1 MPRAETWGRGGPHEA
16 SFPRLGGRFFP
27 SPPSLLERRRLA
39 GEIDAL
45 VAPGL
50 ERRGVLTAF
59 PERGGGESEPPFHAL
74 NLGLRTGDALDR
86 VRRNRTRTVTAL
98 DVPPFALARQVHG
111 TDVARVSGRD
121 TGAGFDDPA
130 AALGPADILV
140 TDEREV
146 PVAVLVADCL
156 PIVLASHDLLVAVHA
171 GWRGLA
177 SGILARALSAFPDPT
192 GVAAA
197 IGPAIGPCH
206 YEVGPEVVT
215 AVEAGSPGGA
225 VVERRD
231 GSVALDLRR
240 TAAVG
245 LAARGVREVEVAEVC
260 TACEPERF
268 YSHRRDGRT
277 GRHAMV
283 AMRT

>member
-1 MPRAETWGRGGPHEA
+1 M
-16 SFPRLGGRFFP
+16 
-27 SPPSLLERRRLA
+27 
-39 GEIDAL
+39 DVL

-50 ERRGVLTAF
+50 ERRGVMAAF
-59 PERGGGESEPPFHAL
+59 PERAGGESAPPFHSL
-74 NLGLRTGDALDR
+74 NMGFRTGDDLLR
-86 VRRNRTRTVTAL
+86 VRSNRVRAVAAM
-98 DVPPFALARQVHG
+98 DVPRFAVARQVHG
-111 TDVARVSGRD
+111 TELAWVPGPAA
-121 TGAGFDDPA
+121 GAGFDDPGT
-130 AALGPADILV
+130 ALGPADVLV
-140 TDEREV
+140 TAERVV

-156 PIVLASHDLLVAVHA
+156 PIVLASDDLLVVVHA

-177 SGILARALSAFPDPT
+177 SGILSRAASAFQDPA
-192 GVAAA
+192 GVAAV

-206 YEVGPEVVT
+206 YEVGPEVVA

-231 GSVALDLRR
+231 GPVALDLRH
-240 TAAVG
+240 TAVRG
-245 LAARGVREVEVAEVC
+245 LAAEGIREVEAAEVC
-260 TACEPERF
+260 TACQPGRF

>member
-1 MPRAETWGRGGPHEA
+1 M
-16 SFPRLGGRFFP
+16 
-27 SPPSLLERRRLA
+27 
-39 GEIDAL
+39 DVL

-50 ERRGVLTAF
+50 ERRGVMAAF
-59 PERGGGESEPPFHAL
+59 PERAGGESEPPFHSL
-74 NLGLRTGDALDR
+74 NMGFRTGDDLER
-86 VRRNRTRTVTAL
+86 VGRNRLRVVAAL
-98 DVPPFALARQVHG
+98 EVPRFAVAMQEHG
-111 TDVARVSGRD
+111 NEVVPVPGPAA
-121 TGAGFDDPA
+121 GAGFEDPD
-130 AALGPADILV
+130 AALGPADVLV
-140 TDEREV
+140 TAERAV

-156 PIVLASHDLLVAVHA
+156 PIVLASDDLLVMVHA

-177 SGILARALSAFPDPT
+177 SGILSRAASVFRDPARVS
-192 GVAAA
+192 AA

-206 YEVGPEVVT
+206 YEVGPEVVA

-231 GSVALDLRR
+231 GSAALDLRS
-240 TAAVG
+240 TAVRG
-245 LAARGVREVEVAEVC
+245 LAAEGITEMQAAELC
-260 TACEPERF
+260 TACEPDRF